1 MTEKSTRPGVL
12 RRLFAVMANPRGVV
26 AAHVDDLGWFT
37 ALVVPTAAFGLLF
50 LQSGLDIRSV
60 GGAGLS
66 RTVGLGV
73 TGVVL
78 GLIGVPLLALAAW
91 IVTLPFDR
99 SRSLGWT
106 VRAFCLAYAPAL
118 VYGVCGLVMHLVM
131 GWNTAIA
138 CGITGVLWALSPLV
152 ATLNEMNGDRRRLSL
167 VLATLMGVAVLV
179 VWAVTVGA

>member
-1 MTEKSTRPGVL
+1 
-12 RRLFAVMANPRGVV
+12 MANPRGVIE
-26 AAHVDDLGWFT
+26 AYVDDLGWLA
-37 ALVVPTAAFGLLF
+37 ALSVPAIAFGLLF
-50 LQSGLDIRSV
+50 LQSGLDIQNV
-60 GGAGLS
+60 GGGSYSKAAGLGI
-66 RTVGLGV
+66 TGL
-73 TGVVL
+73 VL
-78 GLIGVPLLALAAW
+78 GLVVVPVLALVAW

-99 SRSLGWT
+99 SRTLGWT

-118 VYGVCGLVMHLVM
+118 IYGFCGLVMNLVM

-179 VWAVTVGA
+179 VWAATVGA